1 MSAESEYIS
10 FNATTGEFMRGG
22 RNLIVNKAGFIRS
35 SAGFSAP
42 QNEIL
47 ILRPRWRNSQTTNLR
62 AKITGSFSA
71 RCPSS
76 SSRGPRMKHFD
87 PIRAQTEWCR
97 ELPILERA
105 RRGIR
110 AIQQRIANPDMREDV
125 RENDRRQ
132 LKHWRGIL
140 LRGGR

>member
-1 MSAESEYIS
+1 
-10 FNATTGEFMRGG
+10 
-22 RNLIVNKAGFIRS
+22 
-35 SAGFSAP
+35 
-42 QNEIL
+42 
-47 ILRPRWRNSQTTNLR
+47 
-62 AKITGSFSA
+62 
-71 RCPSS
+71 
-76 SSRGPRMKHFD
+76 MKHFD
-87 PIRAQTEWCR
+87 PIRAQTEWR
-97 ELPILERA
+97 RDLPILERA